1 MSSNPLIRVEN
12 LHVNFNG
19 KPVLNG
25 LDMEV
30 QAGEIFVIIGPSGVG
45 KSVLLKNIIG
55 LLRPNSGRIFL
66 GDSEVTAMTE
76 RDLNLLRE
84 NVGMVFQG
92 SALLNSLTVLD
103 NVALPL
109 RERHKLSDE
118 LIVKRCKQKLALVG
132 LDGSESLIPAE
143 LSGGMKKRVAIA
155 RVLAIEPRL
164 ILYDEPTVGLDPILA
179 EGVDG
184 LILELKRNIGV
195 TSLVVTHDLDSAFS
209 LADRVA
215 MIHEGRFQFVGTP
228 AECKTSDNPVVKRF
242 TQRGKKY

>member
-1 MSSNPLIRVEN
+1 MKPPLIRVEN
-12 LHVNFNG
+12 LFVNFNG
-19 KPVLNG
+19 NQVLNG
-25 LDMEV
+25 LNAEV
-30 QAGEIFVIIGPSGVG
+30 REGEIFVIIGPSGVG
-45 KSVLLKNIIG
+45 KSVLLKNLIG

-66 GDSEVTAMTE
+66 GDSEVTAMAE
-76 RDLNLLRE
+76 RELNILRE

-92 SALLNSLTVLD
+92 SALLNSMSALD

-109 RERHKLSDE
+109 RERHKLSE
-118 LIVKRCKQKLALVG
+118 EQIVKRCMDKLALVG
-132 LDGSESLIPAE
+132 LQGAESKLPAE

-155 RVLAIEPRL
+155 RVLAIEPKL

-195 TSLVVTHDLDSAFS
+195 TSLVVTHDLDSAFL

-215 MIHEGRFQFVGTP
+215 MLHEGRFHFVGTP
-228 AECKTSDNPVVKRF
+228 DECKRSDNPVVKRF
-242 TQRGKKY
+242 TQRGKK

>member
-1 MSSNPLIRVEN
+1 MNPSVVRVEN
-12 LHVNFNG
+12 LHVRFNG
-19 KPVLNG
+19 NTVLNG
-25 LDMEV
+25 VDMEV
-30 QAGEIFVIIGPSGVG
+30 REGEIFVIIGPSGVG

-66 GDSEVTAMTE
+66 GAAEVSAMTE
-76 RDLNLLRE
+76 ADLNILRE

-92 SALLNSLTVLD
+92 SALLNSLSVLD

-109 RERHKLSDE
+109 RERHKLSDDQ
-118 LIVKRCKQKLALVG
+118 IVKHCKEKLALVG
-132 LDGSESLIPAE
+132 LQGSEDLLPAQ
-143 LSGGMKKRVAIA
+143 LSGGMKKRVAVA
-155 RVLAIEPRL
+155 RVLAIEPKL

-195 TSLVVTHDLDSAFS
+195 TSLVVTHDLDSAFL

-215 MIHEGRFQFVGTP
+215 MLHEGRFHFVGTP
-228 AECKTSDNPVVKRF
+228 DECRRSDNPVVKRF
-242 TQRGKKY
+242 TQRGKK